1 MKGDKNMKGIIG
13 IIVSTL
19 LAMTLVFSTGCG
31 VGGTNIRLQGVSLG
45 TVTMDGRPIQGLPS
59 EKIDLL
65 LNVSAQE
72 ISVASTADGA
82 VITLTPSGAVIEINS
97 SGVSIRGLEPEQIKV
112 EWAVNSQD

>member
-1 MKGDKNMKGIIG
+1 MSMKRIIG

-31 VGGTNIRLQGVSLG
+31 VGGSNIRLQGVSLG

-65 LNVSAQE
+65 LEVSARE
-72 ISVASTADGA
+72 ITVKYNADGA
-82 VITLTPSGAVIEINS
+82 ILTLSPSGATVEIKA
-97 SGVSIRGLEPEQIKV
+97 SGILINGIKPEQIKV
-112 EWAVNSQD
+112 EWAVSKQD